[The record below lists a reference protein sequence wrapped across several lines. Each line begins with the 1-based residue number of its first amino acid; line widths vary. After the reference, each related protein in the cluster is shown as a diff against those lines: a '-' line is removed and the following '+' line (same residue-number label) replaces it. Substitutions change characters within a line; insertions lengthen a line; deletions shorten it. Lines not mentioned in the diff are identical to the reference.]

1 MHSFMGLG
9 RRQWSVAALTAAGW
23 VVLGTLSAAQVFV
36 VDREHVP
43 GVPAF
48 QPTNVELKQQ
58 PLTARGHQELI
69 SAFAS
74 EQGFARRPLPLGA
87 HGLVLHANGALSPDG
102 SDYAQAL
109 EKNGIS
115 AKAGDRVVITDLRIE
130 PKRIVFDFNGGPE
143 KKHRYLR
150 HISVGAGA
158 AEVPLARDDGSTPV
172 GSRLTLVF
180 ADRVP
185 EMTPEQVKALIRP
198 VLDFD
203 VKTPVEAYT
212 ETLPPKIKNA
222 ILQHQV
228 LVGMDRKMVTYALG
242 QPERKVREQEGGAP
256 FEEWIYGDAP
266 KPIQFV
272 RFVNN
277 RVTRVE
283 VANFGEALVIRDKD
297 ETDGYL
303 GNPNTRDVQMGDR
316 QVNPSGEVA
325 RKQAPSLRL
334 PGEDLP
340 QSPMQPV
347 KMPKDS
353 APQPQAQPTASGQP
367 ATPTQSQGQDQ
378 STAPPGSHD
387 QFAHYAV
394 ASGPAKELR

>member
-1 MHSFMGLG
+1 MGLG
-9 RRQWSVAALTAAGW
+9 RKHLGIAAMAAAGW
-23 VVLGTLSAAQVFV
+23 LACGTLASAQIFV
-36 VDREHVP
+36 VQQEHVP
-43 GVPAF
+43 GVPVF

-69 SAFAS
+69 TALAS
-74 EQGFARRPLPLGA
+74 EQGFARRPLPLGS
-87 HGLVLHANGALSPDG
+87 HGLVLHANGPLSPDG
-102 SDYAQAL
+102 SDYVQSL
-109 EKNGIS
+109 QHNGIS
-115 AKAGDRVVITDLRIE
+115 AKAGDRVVITDVRIE
-130 PKRIVFDFNGGPE
+130 PKRIIFEFNGGPE
-143 KKHRYLR
+143 KKHKLLR
-150 HISVGAGA
+150 HVSVGVGGA
-158 AEVPLARDDGSTPV
+158 EMPLAADNGSTPV

-180 ADRVP
+180 PNKVP
-185 EMTPEQVKALIRP
+185 EMTPDQLKALIRP

-256 FEEWIYGDAP
+256 FEEWIYGETP

-277 RVTRVE
+277 RVVRVE
-283 VANFGEALVIRDKD
+283 TAKFGEALVVRDKD

-316 QVNPSGEVA
+316 QVGASGDMA

-334 PGEDLP
+334 PGEELP

-347 KMPKDS
+347 NMPADS
-353 APQPQAQPTASGQP
+353 NKPQPLPPPPGQGQP
-367 ATPTQSQGQDQ
+367 PPDSTSPQS
-378 STAPPGSHD
+378 GSHYD
-387 QFAHYAV
+387 FASIAGL
-394 ASGPAKELR
+394 SGPAE

>member
-1 MHSFMGLG
+1 MHSFRGLG
-9 RRQWSVAALTAAGW
+9 RKQWSVAALAAAGW
-23 VVLGTLSAAQVFV
+23 VVFGTLAPAQVFV
-36 VDREHVP
+36 VEREHVA

-48 QPTNVELKQQ
+48 QSTNVELKQE

-69 SAFAS
+69 TAFAS

-102 SDYAQAL
+102 SDYKQAL

-115 AKAGDRVVITDLRIE
+115 AKAGDRVVITDLRIDS
-130 PKRIVFDFNGGPE
+130 KRIVFDFNGGPE
-143 KKHRYLR
+143 KKHNYLR
-150 HISVGAGA
+150 HISVGMGGA
-158 AEVPLARDDGSTPV
+158 QMPLARDDGSTPV
-172 GSRLTLVF
+172 GARLTLVF

-228 LVGMDRKMVTYALG
+228 LVGMDRKMVTYAIG

-266 KPIQFV
+266 KPVQFV

-277 RVTRVE
+277 RVIRVE
-283 VANFGEALVIRDKD
+283 VAGFGEALVIRDKD

-303 GNPNTRDVQMGDR
+303 GNPNTREVQMGDR
-316 QVNPSGEVA
+316 QVNSSGEMA

-334 PGEDLP
+334 PGEELP

-353 APQPQAQPTASGQP
+353 GKPQAQPSTPGQP
-367 ATPTQSQGQDQ
+367 ATSTQSQGQDQ
-378 STAPPGSHD
+378 SNASPGSHE
-387 QFAHYAV
+387 QFADYAA
-394 ASGPAKELR
+394 ASGPANELR